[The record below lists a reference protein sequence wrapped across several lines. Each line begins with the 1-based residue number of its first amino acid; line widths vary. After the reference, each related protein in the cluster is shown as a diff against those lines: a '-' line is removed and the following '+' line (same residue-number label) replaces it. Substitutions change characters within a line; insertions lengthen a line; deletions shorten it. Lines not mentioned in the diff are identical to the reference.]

1 MSYKKIFTIL
11 ALILLCFFP
20 IQSVNAEAPQSGIP
34 PETITYLQN
43 QQQMDGGMPGLSGV
57 SDPATTARALF
68 VIKLLDLDLSSFTS
82 AEDNTLLMYLN
93 EAYPAYIVD
102 DSGLLFPG
110 NAGLMLAALSTF
122 DQAPAALSESILTTL
137 QADGSFSTAASKD
150 FSTGAYTDL
159 SQALVILGLSAA
171 KTPVPS
177 EAVDYLVSRQLE
189 DGSWDNGFGSD
200 PDTTAITVIALLSSG
215 QVDNAHPA
223 IVKALDYFRNTQLE
237 NAGWRPSWDTDPV
250 NVDTT
255 GWINLALIT
264 AGQSVENWGTGESTP
279 QAAIL
284 SQLKEDGSIGGTYV
298 NVYSTLEALLG
309 LASTPLF
316 EIPIASIE
324 TNTIP
329 QIENQAG
336 LVVTFPDGS
345 SILRCVTFKG
355 ESTSGYDLLST
366 SGLTMDSFFDPVK
379 GPGVCSIEGS
389 GCPSNNCFCEMP
401 NYWSYWHLENE
412 TWSYSAIGAGTY
424 EVKPG
429 TVDGWAWGDTA
440 LPVAISFS
448 EICDPNA
455 ALYLPAI
462 ISAAPEETV
471 SPTSELVSPTAAL
484 ATEIEPSSTSPLT
497 YLLLAGIFVLFGII
511 LVLILRKQMSK

>member
-11 ALILLCFFP
+11 ALFLISFFP
-20 IQSVNAEAPQSGIP
+20 IHSVNAEALQSGIP
-34 PETITYLQN
+34 PETLTYLQN
-43 QQQMDGGMPGLSGV
+43 QQQMDGGMPGLSIV
-57 SDPATTARALF
+57 SDPGTTARALF
-68 VIKLLDLDLSSFTS
+68 VAKLFDLDLSSFSS
-82 AEDNTLLMYLN
+82 AEDKTLLTYIN

-102 DSGLLFPG
+102 DAGNLFPG
-110 NAGLMLAALSTF
+110 NAGLMLAALAAF
-122 DQAPAALSESILTTL
+122 DQAPAGLSDSILTTL
-137 QADGSFSTAASKD
+137 QADGNFSTAASKD
-150 FSTGAYTDL
+150 FTTGAYTDL

-171 KTPVPS
+171 KSPVPP
-177 EAVDYLVSRQLE
+177 EAVDYLISRQLE

-200 PDTTAITVIALLSSG
+200 PDTTAIVVIALLSSG
-215 QVDNAHPA
+215 QVENAHPA
-223 IVKALDYFRNTQLE
+223 IVKALDYFRNSQLD
-237 NAGWRPSWDTDPV
+237 NAGWRPSWDTDAL

-264 AGQSVENWGTGESTP
+264 ANQSIENWGKGDTTP

-316 EIPIASIE
+316 EISTVSIE

-345 SILRCVTFKG
+345 SLLRCVSFTG

-366 SGLTMDSFFDPVK
+366 SGLTMESFFDPAK
-379 GPGVCSIEGS
+379 GPGVCAIEGS
-389 GCPSNNCFCEMP
+389 GCPANNCFCEMP
-401 NYWSYWHLENE
+401 AYWSYWHLENE

-440 LPVAISFS
+440 LPAAISFS
-448 EICDPNA
+448 EICAPNA
-455 ALYLPAI
+455 ELFLPAI
-462 ISAAPEETV
+462 ISAEPEVTV
-471 SPTSELVSPTAAL
+471 SPTPELVSPTAAPSD
-484 ATEIEPSSTSPLT
+484 EIEPSSTSPLT
-497 YLLLAGIFVLFGII
+497 YLLLAGVLILLVII
-511 LVLILRKQMSK
+511 LVLILRKKPVK